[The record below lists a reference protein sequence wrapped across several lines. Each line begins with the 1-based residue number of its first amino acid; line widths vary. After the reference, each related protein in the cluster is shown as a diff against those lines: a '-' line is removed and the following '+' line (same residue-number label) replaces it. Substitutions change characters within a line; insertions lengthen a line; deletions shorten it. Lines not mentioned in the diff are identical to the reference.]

1 MNKLLS
7 ISNSKYFEYFILIA
21 RFLLAITFI
30 NYGYS
35 KLTGG
40 QFGVTPEVMAT
51 PLKEVSFFNL
61 MWYLFD
67 QEPLKSFVGIFQMLC
82 GLFLLYNRTVIIGVF
97 FFIPIAANILLMDI
111 TFMPKSLSIGF
122 TRRFVWYFILCG
134 LILFHYRSQMKE
146 MWNAIVTKMPT
157 KFKFPL
163 WWLIFVPILAFIL
176 EFFPAIPLLIIEL
189 ITNPKEM
196 LDYFTSIL
204 QKLV

>member
-163 WWLIFVPILAFIL
+163 WWLIFVPVLAFIL

>member
-67 QEPLKSFVGIFQMLC
+67 QEPLKSFVGMFQMLC

-163 WWLIFVPILAFIL
+163 WWLIFVPVLAFIL

>member
-97 FFIPIAANILLMDI
+97 FFIPIASNILLMDI

-196 LDYFTSIL
+196 MDYFRSIL

>member
-1 MNKLLS
+1 
-7 ISNSKYFEYFILIA
+7 
-21 RFLLAITFI
+21 
-30 NYGYS
+30 
-35 KLTGG
+35 
-40 QFGVTPEVMAT
+40 MAT

-163 WWLIFVPILAFIL
+163 WWLIFVPVHAFIL